1 MIKAA
6 KLLFGMARRLVKVRR
21 HANEM
26 GVKLEAVDLE
36 LAESKSKC
44 DYLRKEITMLESKN
58 NGLNSEIEILRMQV
72 DSLALVIKRDQERV
86 AAETA
91 MYMLAAQ
98 GEPVKHVGAKVASYM
113 TPGMN
118 S

>member
-6 KLLFGMARRLVKVRR
+6 KLLFGMARRLVKIRR

-26 GVKLEAVDLE
+26 GIKLEAVDLE
-36 LAESKSKC
+36 LAESKRTC
-44 DYLRKEITMLESKN
+44 EYLRKEITKLESKN
-58 NGLNSEIEILRMQV
+58 DGLNSEIDILKMQV
-72 DSLALVIKRDQERV
+72 DSLTLVVKRDQERV

-98 GEPVKHVGAKVASYM
+98 GEPVKHVGANVATRM
-113 TPGMN
+113 TPGL